1 MNITTLF
8 LSCVIYILRGEI
20 SHHPPT
26 HFLDTPQHHSTSN
39 LPLLKKATEDIF
51 GNTSCDFI
59 NKYDDFYA
67 SMRQSSDDWNEH
79 YKMEISTKDL
89 SPVDY
94 RLEYMVPIPNKE
106 EYAELSVWD
115 MELLASIAY
124 ECGNISCLEYML
136 RTKLSLS
143 DRQGA
148 TRLSEEVRNHNRA
161 KFIALFLLYEPMTK
175 AERNQC
181 IIEIISKNKIKK
193 LRTILYFYAL
203 YRANNILRGGHLP
216 KTIFPHERVKFF
228 NEPDLHVF

>member
-1 MNITTLF
+1 MLFPSFDMLSITALV
-8 LSCVIYILRGEI
+8 LSCVI
-20 SHHPPT
+20 PT
-26 HFLDTPQHHSTSN
+26 HFLGTPPHRSTSN
-39 LPLLKKATEDIF
+39 PPLIKRAAENIWGTL
-51 GNTSCDFI
+51 SCDFI
-59 NKYDDFYA
+59 NQYDDFYA

-79 YKMEISTKDL
+79 YKMEISNKHL

-161 KFIALFLLYEPMTK
+161 KFIALFLLYEPMTR

-181 IIEIISKNKIKK
+181 MIDIISKNEKGK
-193 LRTILYFYAL
+193 LRTILYFYTL
-203 YRANNILRGGHLP
+203 YRAHNILRGGHLP
-216 KTIFPHERVKFF
+216 KTILPHERIKFF